1 MYLKSMHAGNF
12 RRHDRLSGAGAP
24 PRFQGPTGSIP
35 IETVIPGPNHRYHPD
50 AVLRAVSD
58 LAERFVSFGT
68 PETIRV
74 EELSQLSGIR
84 DEWVGL
90 MARIPQSSYFQT
102 PDWVLAWWETIGG
115 MPPTELVLWR
125 SSSGALEGIQFLSR
139 LMRRVHPRL
148 PPAWPIWTVTGSGI
162 GDADHIG
169 WPVLPQHREAA
180 RQHAMRRTRGTTLL
194 LQDLDS
200 ETGVP
205 YVPRGAR
212 LLFRNPCPR
221 MALYPPDAIPAS
233 MRRTQHHLRRYE
245 KRADAAGITFRWIPG
260 SQMDDSFLERFF
272 ALHKSRMT
280 EKGVSSRFLSA
291 EPLFRRLVAQGSAA
305 RGPIA
310 MVAERD
316 RRMIGLL
323 CFLRWGDTL
332 AYYQSGW
339 SPEWAS
345 VELGRLLFN
354 ESIKGAGADGLRTMD
369 FLRGNEEYKYRL
381 GAVDRWDETWLRPG
395 GISGSILKLFVPAYR
410 FATRRMWT
418 AQPSKAP

>member
-1 MYLKSMHAGNF
+1 M
-12 RRHDRLSGAGAP
+12 
-24 PRFQGPTGSIP
+24 
-35 IETVIPGPNHRYHPD
+35 
-50 AVLRAVSD
+50 SD

-169 WPVLPQHREAA
+169 WPVLPPHREAA

>member
-1 MYLKSMHAGNF
+1 MSTDNASTSCPATRSRRIMSSQKFLSPAWRNGKIRSPTIMILRVRSPIRFTTAMYLKSMHAGNF

-115 MPPTELVLWR
+115 MRPTELVLWR
-125 SSSGALEGIQFLSR
+125 SSSGALEGIQFLSH

-148 PPAWPIWTVTGSGI
+148 PPSWPIWTVTGSGI
-162 GDADHIG
+162 GDSDHIG

-212 LLFRNPCPR
+212 LLLRNPCPR
-221 MALYPPDAIPAS
+221 MALHRPDAIPAS
-233 MRRTQHHLRRYE
+233 VRRSQPHLHRSQTL
-245 KRADAAGITFRWIPG
+245 AAETGITFRWIPG

-272 ALHKSRMT
+272 ALHKSRVA
-280 EKGVSSRFLSA
+280 EKGVSSRFPPV
-291 EPLFRRLVAQGSAA
+291 ERLFRRLAA
-305 RGPIA
+305 
-310 MVAERD
+310 
-316 RRMIGLL
+316 
-323 CFLRWGDTL
+323 
-332 AYYQSGW
+332 
-339 SPEWAS
+339 
-345 VELGRLLFN
+345 
-354 ESIKGAGADGLRTMD
+354 
-369 FLRGNEEYKYRL
+369 
-381 GAVDRWDETWLRPG
+381 
-395 GISGSILKLFVPAYR
+395 
-410 FATRRMWT
+410 
-418 AQPSKAP
+418 